1 MTWPRPAEGSGR
13 VGAAARTGRQLHF
26 RAATGRSGGSGMTA
40 DYDDGLAKA
49 PLEVAGD
56 DDVHHEGGVV
66 ARADYT
72 PVDHV
77 SHLLGIG
84 ISCFYL
90 IAALATLWEVFSRYA
105 LNAPTYW
112 AFETVM
118 MLCAAA
124 WMLSSGFV
132 TLKQRHIAIT
142 VFHILATPRQR
153 WWLDLFAMVVGVVA
167 LYMLLSDAAIRAY
180 DSIGR
185 LEKSGSAFN
194 SPLPMLLKALMV
206 TGAFLYLAQL
216 LVNLHRHFTAAA
228 ARLAVKLVAAYM
240 VLYFSAALLGHA
252 FDISWAGAVSE
263 VFSGIG
269 TSLDPSRALNM
280 RSMDLG
286 TVSVIMVVLLVAL
299 MMTGMPLGIVTL
311 IVSVIMAIAF
321 FGPRGLFLVSSNAVG
336 LLEHYSLVAV
346 PFFVLMASILERAGI
361 AEDLFDAMSIFAGNL
376 RGGVAVQTTVVAV
389 ILAAMSGV
397 MGGEIVMLGLVA
409 LPQMFRLGYDRKI
422 AIGLICAAGALA
434 TLIPPSII
442 MIVYGLSAEVGIGDL
457 FMAGAV
463 PGLMLAFF
471 YASYVLIRVNLNPA
485 LAPTAAEVAEKTG
498 QDQKLSRER
507 LTAVVL
513 CILLIGA
520 VMGSIYGGI
529 ASVTEAAAVGCIGSL
544 LVAAVRNRFNWEVV
558 SAALLGTMSTVGTII
573 WLVLGAVSF
582 VGIFNLVGGGDF
594 MRSLFLDL
602 GLSALGTV
610 LVMML
615 ILMVLGTF
623 MEWIAI
629 VFITVPVFAP
639 VVMELAP
646 ALGLTPDQ
654 AKVWFGILFVMNIQI
669 YFLSPPFGPACF
681 WLKSVAPR
689 DVTLQEIFIS
699 VLPFIALQIV
709 GLFLVMMYPQ
719 IALWLPEFLTGGPL

>member
-1 MTWPRPAEGSGR
+1 MSQEYD
-13 VGAAARTGRQLHF
+13 RQ
-26 RAATGRSGGSGMTA
+26 MK
-40 DYDDGLAKA
+40 DV
-49 PLEVAGD
+49 PLEVSGVDPDPAHPD
-56 DDVHHEGGVV
+56 DEGVV
-66 ARADYT
+66 TRDQYT
-72 PVDHV
+72 PVDHFSHITGIMV
-77 SHLLGIG
+77 ST
-84 ISCFYL
+84 FY
-90 IAALATLWEVFSRYA
+90 IFAAVATLIEVFSRYV

-124 WMLSSGFV
+124 WMLSAGYI
-132 TLKQRHIAIT
+132 TMRKRHIAIT
-142 VFHILATPRQR
+142 VIQGLATPRQR
-153 WWLDLFAMVVGVVA
+153 WWLELFAMIVGVVA
-167 LYMLLSDAAIRAY
+167 LYMLLTDASIRAY
-180 DSIGR
+180 ISVAR
-185 LEKSGSAFN
+185 VEKSGSAFN
-194 SPLPMLLKALMV
+194 SPLPMMMKSLMV
-206 TGAFLYLAQL
+206 LGAFMYLTQL
-216 LVNLHRHFTAAA
+216 MVNLHRHVASNVAK
-228 ARLAVKLVAAYM
+228 LIVKVVGVYFVVYFVAAF
-240 VLYFSAALLGHA
+240 LSEN
-252 FDISWAGAVSE
+252 FDVGLATAVSDF
-263 VFSGIG
+263 FSGIG
-269 TSLDPSRALNM
+269 KSLDPSKALDM

-286 TVSVIMVVLLVAL
+286 TVSVIMVLLLVAL
-299 MMTGMPLGIVTL
+299 MMTGMPLGMVTL
-311 IVSVIMAIAF
+311 IVSVIMAVAF

-409 LPQMFRLGYDRKI
+409 LPQLFRLGYDRKLS
-422 AIGLICAAGALA
+422 IGLICAAGALA

-471 YASYVLIRVNLNPA
+471 YATYVLVRVNLNHS
-485 LAPTAAEVAEKTG
+485 LAPTAAEVAAMTG
-498 QDQKLSRER
+498 EDQKLSKER
-507 LTAVVL
+507 ITAVIL
-513 CILLIGA
+513 CIILIGA
-520 VMGSIYGGI
+520 VMGSIYGGV
-529 ASVTEAAAVGCIGSL
+529 ASVTEAAAVGCIGSMF
-544 LVAAVRNRFNWEVV
+544 VAAVRNKFNWEVTT
-558 SAALLGTMSTVGTII
+558 AAVMGTMSTVGTII

-602 GLSALGTV
+602 GLSPLMTV

-646 ALGLTPDQ
+646 GLGLTPDQ
-654 AKVWFGILFVMNIQI
+654 AKIWFGILFVMNIQI

-681 WLKSVAPR
+681 WLKSVAPK

-699 VLPFIALQIV
+699 VLPFIALQII
-709 GLFLVMMYPQ
+709 GLFLVLMFPQ
-719 IALWLPEFLTGGPL
+719 IALWFPELLNGGPL

>member
-1 MTWPRPAEGSGR
+1 MTQEYESRVAATDIEIGAQDPLHEGS
-13 VGAAARTGRQLHF
+13 
-26 RAATGRSGGSGMTA
+26 
-40 DYDDGLAKA
+40 
-49 PLEVAGD
+49 
-56 DDVHHEGGVV
+56 VV
-66 ARADYT
+66 TRGNYT
-72 PVDHV
+72 PVDHL
-77 SHLLGIG
+77 SHLTGIA
-84 ISCFYL
+84 ISTFYL
-90 IAALATLWEVFSRYA
+90 VAALATLYEVFSRYV

-118 MLCAAA
+118 MLCASA
-124 WMLSSGFV
+124 WMLSSGYI
-132 TLKQRHIAIT
+132 TLKQRHIGIT
-142 VFHILATPRQR
+142 VFHVMANDRQR
-153 WWLDLFAMVVGVVA
+153 WWLDLFAMLVGVLA
-167 LYMLLSDAAIRAY
+167 LYMLLTDASIRAY

-185 LEKSGSAFN
+185 VEKSGSAFN
-194 SPLPMLLKALMV
+194 SPLPMMLKTIMV

-216 LVNLHRHFTAAA
+216 LVNLHRHFQTPLP
-228 ARLAVKLVAAYM
+228 RLLVKAVAAYM
-240 VLYFSAALLGHA
+240 AVYFGAALLGHA
-252 FDISWAGAVSE
+252 FDVQIAAVVSDAFSSVGAA
-263 VFSGIG
+263 
-269 TSLDPSRALNM
+269 LDPSKALNM
-280 RSMDLG
+280 RQYDLG
-286 TVSVIMVVLLVAL
+286 TVSVIMVVLLIAL

-321 FGPRGLFLVSSNAVG
+321 FGPRGLFLVSSNAAG

-409 LPQMFRLGYDRKI
+409 LPQMFRLGYDRKLT
-422 AIGLICAAGALA
+422 IGLICASGALA

-457 FMAGAV
+457 FMAGAT
-463 PGLMLAFF
+463 PGIMLAVF
-471 YASYVLIRVNLNPA
+471 YASYVLIRVNINPK
-485 LAPTAAEVAEKTG
+485 LAPTAAEVAEMTG
-498 QDQKLSRER
+498 SEQKLSKDRMI
-507 LTAVVL
+507 AVFL

-544 LVAAVRNRFNWEVV
+544 VVAAVRNQFKWEVL
-558 SAALLGTMSTVGTII
+558 SAAMMGSMTTVGTII

-594 MRSLFLDL
+594 MRSLFLDM
-602 GLSALGTV
+602 GLSAMGTI

-639 VVMELAP
+639 VVMTLAP
-646 ALGLTPDQ
+646 ELGLTEDQ

-681 WLKSVAPR
+681 WLKSVAPK
-689 DVTLQEIFIS
+689 DVTLQEIFLS
-699 VLPFIALQIV
+699 VLPFIVLQVI
-709 GLFLVMMYPQ
+709 GLVLVMMFPQ
-719 IALWLPEFLTGGPL
+719 IALWLPEYLSGG